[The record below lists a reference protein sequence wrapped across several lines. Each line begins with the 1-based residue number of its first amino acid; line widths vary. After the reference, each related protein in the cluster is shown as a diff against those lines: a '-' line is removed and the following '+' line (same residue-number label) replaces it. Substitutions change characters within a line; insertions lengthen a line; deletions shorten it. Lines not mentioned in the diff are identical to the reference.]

1 MRIIDVASDGA
12 VLAKD
17 RGFLVDLRSGL
28 RTPLEDI
35 DVLTVSSWS
44 GSLGIGL
51 LRWAADAGVP
61 VVLCDEKYHPSGLM
75 LPIVGTLAHPSVL
88 VDQINASVPS
98 KKRFWASI
106 VRAKIAMQAQ
116 ALRLFSLDD
125 GTVRKWGKL
134 VRSGDPENRE
144 ATAAAAYF
152 SIMFGPEFRRGRDS
166 AVNHHLD
173 YGYAVARAAT
183 ARGAV
188 AVGLHPSLALQ
199 HSSALNAFALV
210 DDLMEPFRA
219 VVDVAVRL
227 HDCGEEELRPS
238 CKRAVVGLL
247 TGMLKL
253 DRDRIV
259 VADAMRMVAMAWR
272 AALREGG
279 VECPSIMFDEGQW
292 SPTDTEICG

>member
-1 MRIIDVASDGA
+1 MRIVDVASDGA
-12 VLAKD
+12 TLAKD
-17 RGFLVDLRSGL
+17 RGFLVDIRTGR
-28 RTPLEDI
+28 RTPLEDV
-35 DVLTVSSWS
+35 DVMMVSSWS

-61 VVLCDEKYHPSGLM
+61 VVLCDEKFHPSGLF
-75 LPIVGTLAHPSVL
+75 LPLIGTVAHPSVL
-88 VDQINASVPS
+88 AAQIDASVPA
-98 KKRFWASI
+98 KKRFWASV
-106 VRAKIAMQAQ
+106 VRVKIAMQAQ

-125 GTVRKWGKL
+125 ASVRKWAKL

-152 SIMFGPEFRRGRDS
+152 SLMFGAGFRRGRDS

-188 AVGLHPSLALQ
+188 AVGLHPSLSLH
-199 HSSALNAFALV
+199 HSSTLNAFALV

-227 HDCGEEELRPS
+227 HDCSMEDLLLT
-238 CKRAVVGLL
+238 CKRAIVSHL
-247 TGMLKL
+247 TGMIKIN
-253 DRDRIV
+253 RERIV
-259 VADAMRMVAMAWR
+259 VADAMRCVAGAWR
-272 AALREGG
+272 AALRDGG

-292 SPTDTEICG
+292 PPIDTEICG